1 MFSFF
6 LNYSNYQFSETIIKR
21 VWPRMAG
28 KGMNWNRLEKR
39 RLKKKKGEKKM
50 LSSFYHVSWKNP
62 QQKLIFF
69 LYSPF
74 EKIIRILSLDVMGA
88 FRVRE
93 KNI

>member
-39 RLKKKKGEKKM
+39 RLM